1 MRGGK
6 TKTLNKKGGK
16 AGSKGGCLKKG
27 GGGWNPLTN
36 YDTFPI

>member
-16 AGSKGGCLKKG
+16 AGLKGGCLKK